1 MADTFNNVPDSSGDD
16 FDLTKNSYE
25 VWQLVKEV
33 FTERKEDY
41 VVDDGKNIFG
51 SDRIVSPQIEDIIAF
66 NIKNSSDEVVIAVLS
81 RLAEQYYDLNQGI
94 LDGLCYRISGKLVV
108 RYELLEE
115 SNRANLKDRLSE
127 EIRILYKDKFLNQTI
142 ALYDSI
148 SSRLTAIKDDLENSS
163 LELSEENSSDLKTE
177 ELRLNYLEFKLRLII
192 ECVNPYKI

>member
-94 LDGLCYRISGKLVV
+94 LDGLCYRISGKLMV

-115 SNRANLKDRLSE
+115 SNRANLKERLSE